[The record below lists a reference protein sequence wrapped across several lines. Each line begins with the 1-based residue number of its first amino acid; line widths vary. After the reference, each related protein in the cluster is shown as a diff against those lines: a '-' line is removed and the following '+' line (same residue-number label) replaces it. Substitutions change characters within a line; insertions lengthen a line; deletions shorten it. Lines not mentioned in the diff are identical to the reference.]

1 MSCSHRGDLRG
12 EAATSCAS
20 YQIVQSLTYWA
31 ERMPLAFSL
40 FVITEIYFISL
51 LLYVVC
57 IHRIGNVMYF
67 TYVKKLF
74 SLADLTL
81 IHSEKAHRGGKPNL
95 NEGGVRE
102 PGKWTSNA
110 RAKRFAS
117 NDRTED
123 NFSS

>member
-1 MSCSHRGDLRG
+1 AVAPHLRLCNPSHTGLS
-12 EAATSCAS
+12 TCLLLSHCLS
-20 YQIVQSLTYWA
+20 SLKYLKT
-31 ERMPLAFSL
+31 
-40 FVITEIYFISL
+40 L

-74 SLADLTL
+74 SLADLSSV
-81 IHSEKAHRGGKPNL
+81 ICQNHSEKAHRGGKPNLCL

-110 RAKRFAS
+110 VK
-117 NDRTED
+117 
-123 NFSS
+123 